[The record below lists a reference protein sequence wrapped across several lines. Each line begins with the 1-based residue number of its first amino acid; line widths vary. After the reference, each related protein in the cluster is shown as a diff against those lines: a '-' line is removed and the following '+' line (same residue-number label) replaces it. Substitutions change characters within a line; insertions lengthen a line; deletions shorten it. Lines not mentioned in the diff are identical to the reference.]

1 MKNLHTL
8 LLNNNHLVRL
18 QNGMFN
24 GLSELRYIYLHYNE
38 LEKIAPDTFSAMP
51 SLQRLFLHNNKLRTI
66 PPSAFRNLQSLKR
79 MDPAESDIRC
89 FLAGDIRANE
99 QVGLLAMHTIWFRE
113 HNRVAEELR
122 KVNPHWDSDSLYH
135 EARKIVGAEVQHI
148 TFKHWLPTV
157 LGAKGMAMMGDYQ
170 GYDPNV
176 NPGISNAF
184 ATAALRFGHS
194 LINPQL
200 HRLNESY
207 MPIPEGHLPLG
218 KAFFSPWR
226 LVVEGGVDPLLRGF
240 IHTPAKLKTPS
251 QNLNAE
257 LTEQLFTVAHAVALD
272 LAAINIQRGR
282 DHGLP
287 EYNAYR
293 EKCGLAAANTFD
305 DLRHEISSQEIRD
318 KLKEMFYYENP
329 AVFKPEQL
337 TQIKQTTLARVLCDN
352 GDKITR
358 LQRDVFYLEKTENL
372 LSCDTWD
379 IPRLEFRF
387 WAECCQDCRSAG
399 QFSSL
404 GRTFYRGVRRYRR
417 ELNDPAHPQTPE
429 WQNEDDDA
437 LNAAL
442 DLGLGLD
449 DDLGEE
455 RIEGLET
462 AIESFQKAVRQ
473 LRRKLRRLEGRCTR
487 GQGGGRGHA
496 DRAEGGAGEA
506 GCVEEAG
513 GRRRDSGEQWLRDPC
528 TQCSCKGQ
536 TIKCSPVTCP
546 RLSCADT
553 VTQPGECCPR
563 LLVKYNIFRVCQ
575 TRCFQI
581 MNSVGAWYTL
591 PSLFPVHMLFRMIR
605 KIRLDN
611 NWLVCDCN
619 ALWLARLLRE
629 RGVQGAATCASPPQ
643 LQGRPV
649 AELRESDFH
658 CSKPRIVKEPDD
670 VELDYVGPV
679 YFKCQ
684 AEGDPQPRIVWLKE
698 GQEEMN
704 PGEPGYEFMSDGTL
718 MVEAPS
724 MDPVGA
730 YACVAKSAMG
740 EAKSRVARLVTNK
753 RRERPDISRPP
764 RDWQVA
770 PGDTIA
776 TDGTLV
782 LTGLRADEAGE
793 YRCTASNA
801 VGSTSASARVTINV
815 APRISSRPDNLTVKA
830 GGTVLLRCRV
840 DGSPRPSV
848 AWFKD
853 GRTVTAGSPRTTISN
868 TGEELRV
875 EHAKEADG
883 GLYVCRAE
891 NAVGSAETMARVQ
904 VVGLG
909 GLQQQGPRP
918 RGRVRLVH
926 HPFNMEAM
934 VGTSVEIPCSA
945 EADNGQP
952 LLSWRKDGQSVT
964 LGPRLRVGRV
974 GSLRIYNV
982 TLEDAGLYE
991 CIATDGAEEVSAKG
1005 LLAVRGDVPAPGS
1018 GPFAAPGDQFVRQA
1032 FGEASLAVDRAV
1044 NATLRAFQQAER
1056 NHATLYRAIRFP
1068 DASARDVARAADVFE
1083 KTLINI
1089 RRHVEAGSKMN
1100 VTQDFNYTELL
1111 SPKQLQ
1117 LVANL
1122 SGCMAH
1128 RPTVDCSDMCFHLK
1142 YRTVDGTC
1150 NNLQHPMWGASL
1162 TGFRRVLRP
1171 QYENGLSTPIGW
1183 NKNVKYFGYPK
1194 PSARLVST
1202 SIIKTEAIT
1211 PDPSITHMVMQWGQF
1226 LDHDLDHAI
1235 PSETS
1240 TSWDGIDCKKSC
1252 DYAAPCYPIEVPPND
1267 PRVNNRRC
1275 IDFIRSSAICGSGQT
1290 SVLFDG
1296 MQPREQINQL
1306 TSFVDASQ
1314 VYGFSDEQARGLRNL
1329 TNEWGRLRE
1338 GAAYQFSD
1346 KPYLPFPNPGEAMD
1360 CR

>member
-1 MKNLHTL
+1 MAATWRTPLATCVLLLAAAALSASGDASTAPPTVPTESATAAVSSAATAAASTITTAAVPAAAAATAAGPVPAGGHGHRAWSGAGHAAKHCPNRCVCFKTTVRCMFLQLDHVPRVPPDTTILDLRFNKIRDIPANTFKDMKNLHTL

-24 GLSELRYIYLHYNE
+24 GLSELRYMFLYKNRIREIDSKVFRGVPKLEQLYLHYNE

-51 SLQRLFLHNNKLRTI
+51 SLQRLYLHFNKIDRIPGLAFLELRNLERLFLHNNKLRTI

-79 MDPAESDIRC
+79 
-89 FLAGDIRANE
+89 
-99 QVGLLAMHTIWFRE
+99 
-113 HNRVAEELR
+113 
-122 KVNPHWDSDSLYH
+122 
-135 EARKIVGAEVQHI
+135 
-148 TFKHWLPTV
+148 
-157 LGAKGMAMMGDYQ
+157 
-170 GYDPNV
+170 
-176 NPGISNAF
+176 
-184 ATAALRFGHS
+184 
-194 LINPQL
+194 
-200 HRLNESY
+200 
-207 MPIPEGHLPLG
+207 
-218 KAFFSPWR
+218 
-226 LVVEGGVDPLLRGF
+226 
-240 IHTPAKLKTPS
+240 
-251 QNLNAE
+251 
-257 LTEQLFTVAHAVALD
+257 
-272 LAAINIQRGR
+272 
-282 DHGLP
+282 
-287 EYNAYR
+287 
-293 EKCGLAAANTFD
+293 
-305 DLRHEISSQEIRD
+305 
-318 KLKEMFYYENP
+318 
-329 AVFKPEQL
+329 
-337 TQIKQTTLARVLCDN
+337 
-352 GDKITR
+352 
-358 LQRDVFYLEKTENL
+358 
-372 LSCDTWD
+372 
-379 IPRLEFRF
+379 
-387 WAECCQDCRSAG
+387 
-399 QFSSL
+399 
-404 GRTFYRGVRRYRR
+404 
-417 ELNDPAHPQTPE
+417 
-429 WQNEDDDA
+429 
-437 LNAAL
+437 
-442 DLGLGLD
+442 
-449 DDLGEE
+449 
-455 RIEGLET
+455 
-462 AIESFQKAVRQ
+462 
-473 LRRKLRRLEGRCTR
+473 
-487 GQGGGRGHA
+487 
-496 DRAEGGAGEA
+496 
-506 GCVEEAG
+506 
-513 GRRRDSGEQWLRDPC
+513 
-528 TQCSCKGQ
+528 
-536 TIKCSPVTCP
+536 
-546 RLSCADT
+546 
-553 VTQPGECCPR
+553 
-563 LLVKYNIFRVCQ
+563 
-575 TRCFQI
+575 
-581 MNSVGAWYTL
+581 
-591 PSLFPVHMLFRMIR
+591 
-605 KIRLDN
+605 IRLDN

-770 PGDTIA
+770 PGDTVTLDCRAVGTPPPLVSWTHNGRPVAHSPRSLIA

-801 VGSTSASARVTINV
+801 VGSTSASARVTINETITIPRV

-1360 CR
+1360 CRR